1 MGNARTPDEGRIERA
16 ELISVGTELLLGEIV
31 DTNSAYLATDLAR
44 RGVDVL
50 WSARVG
56 DNLGR
61 IRHLIEQGLER
72 SDLVVLGGGL
82 GPTEDDLTRDA
93 VAAALGE
100 EQTLDDALVA
110 WLEERFASSGRA
122 MPERNL
128 QQARV
133 IPSAEVL
140 PNPIGTAPGWL
151 VRTERG
157 GRRRYVVTLPGPPR
171 ELKRMWEEQA
181 APRLPFPD
189 ARIFTRTYK
198 THGVGESLVAERL
211 GSLTSGAN
219 PSVATY
225 AKRDGV
231 HVRVAAKD
239 RSLEAARR
247 AAQPAMAAVERVLG
261 DAVWGVDGDELATL
275 VLRGLAARGL
285 TLAVAEGASGGLLT
299 ELLEEASDALA
310 RGGPFEAAGRA
321 AEAGG
326 AGAPAA
332 AVPAGDARGATPE
345 MRALAGSVVAWRPET
360 MRTLLP
366 HLAAL
371 QRLPD
376 GLAAATAEVVA
387 AVAVAVR
394 TMFAADVGIAVGY
407 PYLAGPASASRLAV
421 AGTTGVQAP
430 PSEDQ
435 TEPGTVSGSG
445 PRPQLRLE
453 IALAYGD
460 RTTSQTLN
468 LPPLGRGWARER
480 SAFSGLNLLLRSV
493 LR

>member
-1 MGNARTPDEGRIERA
+1 MRFYYIGGATISRMSVERA

-56 DNLGR
+56 DNLMR

-93 VAAALGE
+93 VASAVGE
-100 EQTLDDALVA
+100 VQSVDAGLER
-110 WLEERFASSGRA
+110 WLRDHFSASGRH

-140 PNPIGTAPGWL
+140 ANPIGTAPGWL
-151 VRTERG
+151 VRTTRD
-157 GRRRYVVTLPGPPR
+157 GRERYVVTLPGPPR

-181 APRLPFPD
+181 VPRLPFPS
-189 ARIFTRTYK
+189 AQIFTRTYK
-198 THGVGESLVAERL
+198 THGLGESAVADML

-231 HVRVAAKD
+231 HVRVAAKGGSPD
-239 RSLEAARR
+239 AARR
-247 AAQPAMAAVERVLG
+247 AASPALDAVEGVLG
-261 DAVWGVDGDELATL
+261 DHVWGRDDEDMAAL
-275 VLRGLAARGL
+275 VLRRLAERGL

-299 ELLEEASDALA
+299 QLLEEASDARRRA
-310 RGGPFEAAGRA
+310 GPFEATR
-321 AEAGG
+321 
-326 AGAPAA
+326 AGASGAA
-332 AVPAGDARGATPE
+332 AAADAARDASAGDDERA
-345 MRALAGSVVAWRPET
+345 ALAGSVVAWRPET

-366 HLAAL
+366 TLTLL
-371 QRLPD
+371 QRLPA
-376 GLAAATAEVVA
+376 GISAGAAEVVA
-387 AVAVAVR
+387 AIAVAVR
-394 TMFAADVGIAVGY
+394 TMFASDVGIAIGY
-407 PYLAGPASASRLAV
+407 PYLASAGAA
-421 AGTTGVQAP
+421 AGVHAR

-435 TEPGTVSGSG
+435 TEPGTAGSQG
-445 PRPQLRLE
+445 FRPQLRLE
-453 IALAYGD
+453 IAISDGD
-460 RTTSQTLN
+460 RTMTSTLR

-480 SAFSGLNLLLRSV
+480 SAFAGLNLLLRSA